1 MSISALAASVF
12 AALVGSSATAYQPPT
27 TPPPPKPEFVIPRP
41 EGAAAPA
48 RPDQPPVG
56 SYVIGPQD
64 TLAVTVL
71 DEQDLTGKFR
81 VDTDGTITYPY
92 LNRIRVTGLT
102 IDQLRSRIVEGLQNG
117 FLKNPQVRIEIDQFK
132 ARSVMVMG
140 AVRTPSKVPL
150 TGVTMSLL
158 EALALAG
165 SPSASASNEVRVQR
179 QGKAGE
185 KQPDPIIVNRRDL
198 ESGRTDLQ
206 VQDGDIINVPE
217 AQKFYIQGE
226 VRNTGQLIYDTGM
239 TVGQA
244 LILAGGVTDRGSD
257 RRITIERTVNG
268 KLTKIDSV
276 KLTDKVLPGDIISVG
291 RRLF

>member
-1 MSISALAASVF
+1 MSINALAASVF
-12 AALVGSSATAYQPPT
+12 AALLGSSATAYQPPST
-27 TPPPPKPEFVIPRP
+27 QPPPKPEFVIPRP
-41 EGAAAPA
+41 DGAAAPA
-48 RPDQPPVG
+48 RPEQPPAG

-64 TLAVTVL
+64 TLAITVL

-102 IDQLRSRIVEGLQNG
+102 IDQLRSRVVEGLQNG

-179 QGKAGE
+179 QGKPGE

-226 VRNTGQLIYDTGM
+226 VRNTGQLIYDSGM

>member
-1 MSISALAASVF
+1 MSFNALASVLVALLGAS
-12 AALVGSSATAYQPPT
+12 ASPQQPPAT
-27 TPPPPKPEFVIPRP
+27 QQPPKPEFVIPRP
-41 EGAAAPA
+41 YGAAVPA
-48 RPDQPPVG
+48 RPEQSPAG

-64 TLAVTVL
+64 TLAITVL

-179 QGKAGE
+179 QAKPGE

-217 AQKFYIQGE
+217 AQKFFIQGE

-257 RRITIERTVNG
+257 RRISVERTVNG
-268 KLTKIDSV
+268 KLTKIDGV
-276 KLTDKVLPGDIISVG
+276 KLTDKVQPGDIITVG